1 MFRPHRGILA
11 LLSLLLSPQ
20 NVGADERRLS
30 EELFLSYEPQTT
42 VTDHAAIDLDQ
53 KLIEEQLAME
63 TDQARVIAMKVYTEG
78 AFSKSYAEI
87 QLTQPLPVDVGK
99 GVEVFGQAADGKIV
113 QGKTA
118 AAFRA
123 GDSIFQVQYHAGSIQ
138 TTWTDCHVGGNPNPN
153 MEGCFRPTGSLEIG
167 ELGDYSYSYNP
178 VESNFNARTLQGFSV
193 DAEEKMYRCG
203 PKCPHATY
211 NKYYEYYGVFD
222 YANQVCL
229 DP

>member
-1 MFRPHRGILA
+1 M
-11 LLSLLLSPQ
+11 
-20 NVGADERRLS
+20 GASDRRLS
-30 EELFLSYEPQTT
+30 QEAFLSYEPQTT
-42 VTDHAAIDLDQ
+42 VTDHAAIDLNQ
-53 KLIEEQLAME
+53 NLIEEQLTME
-63 TDQARVIAMKVYTEG
+63 TEQGRVIAMKVYTEG

-87 QLTQPLPVDVGK
+87 LLDQPLQVDVAK
-99 GVEVFGQAADGKIV
+99 GVEVIGRSVDDRIV
-113 QGKTA
+113 LGKTM
-118 AAFRA
+118 AAFKT
-123 GDSIFQVQYHAGSIQ
+123 GNSIIKVQYTAGKVQ
-138 TTWTDCHVGGNPNPN
+138 TTWTNCHVGGNPNPN

-167 ELGDYSYSYNP
+167 ELGDYTYSYNP

-222 YANQVCL
+222 YATQVCL